1 MRSLS
6 DLCIP
11 DSVYHYLRQRGW
23 GIVRAD
29 TFNLVGQP
37 DENVWAYARRE
48 NRVLLS
54 ADDDFRSARQFPL
67 NNHPGCIMIDTS
79 KGQREGEQV
88 IELMIRTLAM
98 ALLHLPSHAGM
109 RETKIYLSANS
120 GVQTFQDGSQKTLF
134 RLTSP
139 GR

>member
-54 ADDDFRSARQFPL
+54 GDDDFRGVRQFPL

-79 KGQREGEQV
+79 KGRSEGEQV
-88 IELMIRTLAM
+88 IELMIRTLAT
-98 ALLHLPSHAGM
+98 ALPHLPSHAEM
-109 RETKIYLSANS
+109 RETKVSLSANS
-120 GVQTFQDGSQKTLF
+120 GIQMFQDGSQQTLY
-134 RLTSP
+134 RLT
-139 GR
+139 

>member
-11 DSVYHYLRQRGW
+11 DSVHDYLRQRGW
-23 GIVRAD
+23 GILRAD
-29 TFNLVGQP
+29 TFDLVGQP

-54 ADDDFRSARQFPL
+54 ADDDFRDAQRFPL

-79 KGQREGEQV
+79 KGRREGDAV
-88 IELMIRTLAM
+88 IDLLIRTLAT
-98 ALLHLPSHAGM
+98 ALPHLPSHAEM
-109 RETKIYLSANS
+109 RETKVYLSANS
-120 GVQTFQDGSQKTLF
+120 GIQVFQGGSQRTLY
-134 RLTSP
+134 RLT
-139 GR
+139 